1 MTADSTSRGA
11 FGGRKR
17 EAASLGDED
26 RLSASVDGEVG
37 IVLGVRLG
45 GETALP
51 CAGQLA
57 LVTLDCLRHHLVVTG
72 ATGAGKSETVMRLA
86 WCLASTTDAPIY
98 YLDGKGDRDGAARFC
113 ALMRAAGRSPH
124 VFPNERFAGWRG
136 GAHEIHGR
144 LMEVIDY
151 AADGPASWYRD
162 VAKTAVALACDHSAG
177 PPRSSGE
184 LLSRL
189 DLTALRATH
198 PGSTAVAALSDQQVR
213 QVRLR
218 YEAFFAQARGALDG
232 SWAWEDTD
240 SAYLLL
246 DSLALREE
254 TAGLSRFLF
263 EDFAQYFALRKSREQ
278 FCMLIVDEFSSLANG
293 SGMAQRVEQARAYNS
308 ALVLVPQVAS
318 GMGDA
323 GEAERILGSAQTV
336 ILHRVATPEAIVEL
350 AGTRR
355 SLEYSS
361 HFELDGATGAGSA
374 RLQHA
379 FKVDPNHVRAL
390 PTGEAFVIRRGKAMR
405 IRVNRAPEARGT
417 LSLDE
422 ATGEEEVVATTT
434 STESPP
440 RKELP
445 F

>member
-1 MTADSTSRGA
+1 
-11 FGGRKR
+11 
-17 EAASLGDED
+17 
-26 RLSASVDGEVG
+26 
-37 IVLGVRLG
+37 
-45 GETALP
+45 
-51 CAGQLA
+51 
-57 LVTLDCLRHHLVVTG
+57 
-72 ATGAGKSETVMRLA
+72 
-86 WCLASTTDAPIY
+86 
-98 YLDGKGDRDGAARFC
+98 
-113 ALMRAAGRSPH
+113 
-124 VFPNERFAGWRG
+124 
-136 GAHEIHGR
+136 
-144 LMEVIDY
+144 
-151 AADGPASWYRD
+151 
-162 VAKTAVALACDHSAG
+162 
-177 PPRSSGE
+177 
-184 LLSRL
+184 
-189 DLTALRATH
+189 
-198 PGSTAVAALSDQQVR
+198 
-213 QVRLR
+213 
-218 YEAFFAQARGALDG
+218 
-232 SWAWEDTD
+232 
-240 SAYLLL
+240 
-246 DSLALREE
+246 
-254 TAGLSRFLF
+254 
-263 EDFAQYFALRKSREQ
+263 
-278 FCMLIVDEFSSLANG
+278 MLIVDEFSSLANG